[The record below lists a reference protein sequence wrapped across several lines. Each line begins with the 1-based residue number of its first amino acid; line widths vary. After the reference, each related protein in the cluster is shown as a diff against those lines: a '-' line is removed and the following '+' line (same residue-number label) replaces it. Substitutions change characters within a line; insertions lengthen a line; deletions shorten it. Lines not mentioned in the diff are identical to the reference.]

1 MPAVPGRPVVGIGG
15 DGVNATTDDDWCDW
29 CALEIPGA
37 PLRVDGRV
45 FCTPMCLGAYRNGSD
60 SSSVIDMP
68 QRRSPGAS
76 SETADSLARLE
87 AEGPSR

>member
-1 MPAVPGRPVVGIGG
+1 M
-15 DGVNATTDDDWCDW
+15 NATIDDDWCDW

-45 FCTPMCLGAYRNGSD
+45 FCTSMCLDAYRNRCGS
-60 SSSVIDMP
+60 SAVIDIP
-68 QRRSPGAS
+68 QRRVPDAG
-76 SETADSLARLE
+76 SETADRSARLE